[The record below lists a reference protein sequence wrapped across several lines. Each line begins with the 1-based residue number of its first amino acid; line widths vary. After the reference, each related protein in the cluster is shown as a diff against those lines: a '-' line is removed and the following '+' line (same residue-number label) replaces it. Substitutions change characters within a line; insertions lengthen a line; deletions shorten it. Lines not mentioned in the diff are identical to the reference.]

1 MRNQLSID
9 EDKDLPTVNIDTKIE
24 DIFTVI
30 SRGKIGLCV
39 VVDEYFNVLGVI
51 TDGDVRRK
59 MITKRSIFFDLQ
71 AKDIINKNPISTNKD
86 VLLSNLE
93 NVFLEKNINTIVV
106 KEQNKLLGI
115 ITYKSINN

>member
-1 MRNQLSID
+1 MGDALAVSLMNQRNFKDYNFAEFHPGGSLGKMLLTKV
-9 EDKDLPTVNIDTKIE
+9 EHRMKTKDLPTVNIDTKIE

-59 MITKRSIFFDLQ
+59 MITKRSIF
-71 AKDIINKNPISTNKD
+71 
-86 VLLSNLE
+86 
-93 NVFLEKNINTIVV
+93 
-106 KEQNKLLGI
+106 
-115 ITYKSINN
+115 

>member
-1 MRNQLSID
+1 MLKMNFL
-9 EDKDLPTVNIDTKIE
+9 L
-24 DIFTVI
+24 
-30 SRGKIGLCV
+30 
-39 VVDEYFNVLGVI
+39 LGVI